1 MIARNSGVRFLLSFG
16 EMSWQLISRSFAVL
30 RRNPKL
36 LMFPV
41 LSALAAAA
49 IVALYFFTS
58 IGGGLVRSAAGWHV
72 GRIDVVS
79 LLLTYWLLYFS
90 MIFFNCALAA
100 CAQAEFSG
108 TEMSV
113 GGGIAAAMSKIVP
126 ILVWSLIASTVGILL
141 RVFNER
147 SGLWGKIV
155 AGALGL
161 AWNVATFLVIPVLIM
176 EDVSAIDAVRRS
188 GQLLR
193 KTWGEQL
200 TVGIGM
206 FWIGLLLALPG
217 VALGALGMN
226 YYSPAIAV
234 AVIYF
239 VALAAVMT
247 AVRRI
252 FDVAL
257 YRFATSGQVD
267 GFPPAMLNRAFAPR
281 GR

>member
-1 MIARNSGVRFLLSFG
+1 
-16 EMSWQLISRSFAVL
+16 MSWQLISRSFAVL
-30 RRNPKL
+30 RRDPKL

-41 LSALAAAA
+41 LSALAAVA

-58 IGGGLVRSAAGWHV
+58 ISSGLIRSAGGWQI

-79 LLLTYWLLYFS
+79 LLLTYWLLYFT
-90 MIFFNCALAA
+90 MIFLNCALAA
-100 CAQAEFSG
+100 CAQAAFSG
-108 TEMSV
+108 QEMSV
-113 GGGIAAAMSKIVP
+113 GGGIAAAFSKIVP
-126 ILVWSLIASTVGILL
+126 ILMWSLVASTVGVLL
-141 RVFNER
+141 RMLNDR

-161 AWNVATFLVIPVLIM
+161 AWNVATFLVIPVLII
-176 EDVSAIDAVRRS
+176 EDVGAIEAVRRS

-206 FWIGLLLALPG
+206 FWIGLLLVLPG
-217 VALGALGMN
+217 VVLGAIGVN
-226 YYSPAIAV
+226 YYAPVIAV
-234 AVIYF
+234 AVIYL

>member
-1 MIARNSGVRFLLSFG
+1 
-16 EMSWQLISRSFAVL
+16 MSWQLISRSFAVL
-30 RRNPKL
+30 RRDPKL

-41 LSALAAAA
+41 LSALAAVA

-58 IGGGLVRSAAGWHV
+58 ISGGLIRSAAGWQIGKV
-72 GRIDVVS
+72 DVVS
-79 LLLTYWLLYFS
+79 LLLTYWLLYFT

-100 CAQAEFSG
+100 CAQAAFSG
-108 TEMSV
+108 GEMSV
-113 GGGIAAAMSKIVP
+113 GGGISAAFSKIQP
-126 ILVWSLIASTVGILL
+126 ILMWSLVASTVGVLL
-141 RVFNER
+141 RVLNDR

-155 AGALGL
+155 AGALGI
-161 AWNVATFLVIPVLIM
+161 AWNVATFLVIPVLIL
-176 EDVSAIDAVRRS
+176 EDVSAIDAIRRS

-217 VALGALGMN
+217 VVLGAIGMN

-234 AVIYF
+234 AVIYIL
-239 VALAAVMT
+239 ALVAVMT

-281 GR
+281 GLR